1 MNKKI
6 ITTIISLI
14 LLCVCLPAFAY
25 RIKGLE
31 KDIDTPNVKIEGKSY
46 VLLVDICDANGIN
59 WDWDSI
65 SRRITLEKNGLETV
79 LLLGSR
85 YYYTQD
91 VIKKLSAP
99 VILKKGSVY
108 VPLKFARGKVRDL
121 FALGKKYKIAH
132 TKSKTAKE
140 KQDIQPKKSARKK
153 YEIKKVVIDP
163 GHGGKDPG
171 AVSRSG
177 LYEKTVV
184 LDVAKKIKKLLE
196 QEGIDVTMTRD
207 SDIFIPLGK
216 RARIANE
223 NDADLFVS
231 IHANANNNRWIKGFE
246 IYCLTDKAT
255 DDNARAL
262 AASENSALEYEEGS
276 FANSSK
282 MTEAIVWDLKFS
294 ENREE
299 SIELAESIY
308 EDVSEKMNLKKKNV
322 RSARFYVLKG
332 TEMPS
337 VLVELSY
344 LSNKTDENNLK
355 KSSYK
360 QKLAEGIVSGILNYK
375 GKYEGSNGFS
385 Q

>member
-25 RIKGLE
+25 RIKGFE